1 MLQVSVLHATY
12 MSHNSGGQECH
23 GQWLAGLVCAGYT
36 PDMREKVDNLFSF
49 LCEA

>member
-12 MSHNSGGQECH
+12 MSHNSGGQEDH

-36 PDMREKVDNLFSF
+36 SDTREKIENLFSF